1 MQWHAGTPELVQRL
15 LRHQLLLP
23 ETLLQRSISNLGE
36 LTRLE
41 NALQKLANGE
51 ETLTPHSSSLHY
63 LDKAGLLYLKKLALK
78 SCKSP
83 NSRAV
88 QETQ

>member
-15 LRHQLLLP
+15 FRHQLLLP

-51 ETLTPHSSSLHY
+51 KTLTQHSAAAAC
-63 LDKAGLLYLKKLALK
+63 AGGLYSKKLGIY
-78 SCKSP
+78 
-83 NSRAV
+83 
-88 QETQ
+88 T